1 MRYKFSKLLKENSR
15 LTYDELIHPMYVDRC
30 TGETTGRAFAVIGW
44 CMQNPEQ
51 PYKIKGESNQ
61 RMNQFLFDLIHD
73 LVKKYELNYF
83 KFSVK
88 DYSITYRPYGYVE
101 KKWVEVE

>member
-1 MRYKFSKLLKENSR
+1 MEYRFSRILKENSK
-15 LTYDELIHPMYVDRC
+15 LSYDELIHPMYASRC
-30 TGETTGRAFAVIGW
+30 TGETTGKALAVIGW

-61 RMNQFLFDLIHD
+61 RLNQFLFDLIHD
-73 LVKKYELNYF
+73 LVNKLELKYF

-88 DYSITYRPYGYVE
+88 NTSITYQPYGYVE
-101 KKWVEVE
+101 MMWVEVR